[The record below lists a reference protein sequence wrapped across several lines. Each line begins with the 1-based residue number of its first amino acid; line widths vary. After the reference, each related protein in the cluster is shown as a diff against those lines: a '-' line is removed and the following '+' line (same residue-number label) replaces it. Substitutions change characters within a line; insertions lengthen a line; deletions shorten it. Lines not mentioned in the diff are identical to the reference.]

1 MNISLIATCQE
12 GKTIFVHE
20 YFMEKVNCKQHQGWW
35 YSLNLQQTESV
46 TVVPIVTVVVGVVT
60 VKYFTNSKI

>member
-1 MNISLIATCQE
+1 MNISLIAIGQE

-20 YFMEKVNCKQHQGWW
+20 YLMEKVNCKQHQGW
-35 YSLNLQQTESV
+35 YSLNPQQTGWV
-46 TVVPIVTVVVGVVT
+46 TVVPIVTVVVDVVT